1 MNLLQQAKSYAAKGL
16 SVISTDNSKTSI
28 FAWKPYQKTIATDQQ
43 LEQMFNSPKA
53 KGIAVICGAVSGN
66 LEVIDVDCKY
76 GIKWEEYEALILD
89 AHPELYG
96 RLKIIKTKSNGYH
109 IYYKCEYIEGNQ
121 KLAERPATDDEK
133 FINPNSKQFVLIE
146 TRGEAGY
153 VIAPPT
159 EGYEPLDKNDI
170 PIITIEERDLL
181 LSIARGFNKIVE
193 NIHQPV
199 MPTTG
204 SNKTVWD
211 DYNQRGDILALFEKH
226 GWQIIKEDADKYL
239 LLRPGATT
247 SVTSAVLF
255 KDKRIFYPHTTSTSF
270 QNKGYNP
277 FAVYTHL
284 ECNGDWKKACKQLS
298 EGGYGDKNYIGEFW
312 KRNDKNNAV
321 SILRYDFQKWLHDN
335 YVQLYF
341 HNEKSG
347 AYRLVHTDN
356 KKISEVFAEDIK
368 KFVKEYLIKKEI
380 VRLEELKKI
389 DEINKTR
396 EINNKIL
403 PNNNLL
409 YSYIDVIECIMRQ
422 TNSLFTD
429 SFFEYIDKAEVKILH
444 DKQERC
450 YFPFKNNI
458 ITITKDSIDTI
469 NYGSIDEYIWESQII
484 DRDVKINPDFD
495 VQSSVFF
502 KFLMKIS
509 GDDLQ
514 RVQYAMTLIG
524 YILHSYKDPSKPFA
538 PILAEE
544 TDDESKGGGTGK
556 GLFFQAIG
564 KLIPVVRIDG
574 KNFRPDKTFAFQRV
588 TLGTKLVIIEDCPKN
603 VDFERYYP
611 TITEGITIEKKNQ
624 DELFLNFAESPKIAF
639 TTNYTISNNSEHS
652 RRRQRVLEFAPFFS
666 SKNTPLDFFGH
677 KFFDDWDNDEWSK
690 FYNLMFYCV
699 KEYLGHGI
707 LSVDNSEKLKR
718 KQIKQQFGEDFLDFY
733 DEIESEKW
741 MLISDSWKGYLIR
754 NEIDKKDY
762 SLKRFKKGLQIASEV
777 FQDSYIEL
785 KNRQNNNLKEFKIT
799 KNINNIAKN
808 VTDDIDLF

>member
-1 MNLLQQAKSYAAKGL
+1 MNLLQSAKSYANKGL

-28 FAWKPYQKTIATDQQ
+28 FAWKKYQTNIATDQE
-43 LEQMFNSPKA
+43 LEQMFNTPKA

-76 GIKWEEYEALILD
+76 GIKWEDYEAKILD

-96 RLKIIKTKSNGYH
+96 RLKIIRTKSNGYH
-109 IYYKCEYIEGNQ
+109 IYYRCECIEGNQ

-133 FINPNSKQFVLIE
+133 FINPNAKQFVLIE

-153 VIAPPT
+153 VIAPPS
-159 EGYEPLDKNDI
+159 EGYTPLDKNEI
-170 PIITIEERDLL
+170 PIITIDERDLL
-181 LSIARGFNKIVE
+181 LSIARSFTQLIE
-193 NIHQPV
+193 NIKQPV
-199 MPTTG
+199 MPTNG
-204 SNKTVWD
+204 SNLTVWD
-211 DYNQRGDILALFEKH
+211 DYNLRGDLISLMDKH
-226 GWQIIKEDADKYL
+226 GWKVVREDAERYY
-239 LLRPGATT
+239 LLRPGQTS
-247 SVTSAVLF
+247 SVTSAVIF

-284 ECNGDWKKACKQLS
+284 ECNGDYKKACRQLS
-298 EGGYGDKNYIGEFW
+298 EIYGTKSEDGWFW
-312 KRNDKNNAV
+312 NTTQRGIV
-321 SILRYDFQKWLHDN
+321 ISRYKLQEWLHDN

-341 HNEKSG
+341 HNANSG

-356 KKISEVFAEDIK
+356 KKISEVYAEDIK
-368 KFVKEYLIKKEI
+368 KFVKKEL
-380 VRLEELKKI
+380 VKHGHL
-389 DEINKTR
+389 
-396 EINNKIL
+396 
-403 PNNNLL
+403 
-409 YSYIDVIECIMRQ
+409 DVMEAIMKQ
-422 TNSLFTD
+422 TSSIFTD
-429 SFFEYIDKAEVKILH
+429 AFFEYIDKADVKILH
-444 DKQERC
+444 DKQDKC
-450 YFPFKNNI
+450 YFPFSNNI
-458 ITITKDSIDTI
+458 ITISKESIDVI
-469 NYGSIDEYIWESQII
+469 NYGSVDEYIWKSQII
-484 DRDVKINPDFD
+484 DRDVKINLDFD
-495 VQSSVFF
+495 VQSAVFF

-603 VDFERYYP
+603 VDFEKYYP

-652 RRRQRVLEFAPFFS
+652 KRRQRVLEFAPYFN
-666 SKNTPLDFFGH
+666 SKNTPLDYFGH

-690 FYNLMFYCV
+690 FYNFMFFCV
-699 KEYLGHGI
+699 KEYMQHGI
-707 LSVDNSEKLKR
+707 LAVDNSAKLKR
-718 KQIKQQFGEDFLDFY
+718 KQIKQQFGEDFLDYY
-733 DEIESEKW
+733 DDIESGRW
-741 MLISDSWKGYLIR
+741 MSISDEWKGYLMR

-762 SLKRFKKGLQIASEV
+762 SLKRFKKGLQIASDV
-777 FQDSYIEL
+777 FSNDYIEQ
-785 KNRQNNNLKEFKIT
+785 KNRQNNNIKEFKIT
-799 KNINNIAKN
+799 KNNNNIGENVTN
-808 VTDDIDLF
+808 VTDLF

>member
-1 MNLLQQAKSYAAKGL
+1 MNLLQSAKNYANKGL

-28 FAWKPYQKTIATDQQ
+28 FAWKKYQSKIATDQE
-43 LEQMFNSPKA
+43 LEQMFNTPKA

-76 GIKWEEYEALILD
+76 GIKWEDYEAKILD
-89 AHPELYG
+89 AHPELYA

-109 IYYKCEYIEGNQ
+109 IYYRCETIEGNQ

-133 FINPNSKQFVLIE
+133 FINPNAKQFVLIE

-159 EGYEPLDKNDI
+159 EGYTPLDRNDI
-170 PIITIEERDLL
+170 PIITIDERDLL
-181 LSIARGFNKIVE
+181 LSIARSFTQLIEHIK
-193 NIHQPV
+193 QPV

-204 SNKTVWD
+204 SNLTVWD
-211 DYNQRGDILALFEKH
+211 DYNQRGDLIVLMEKH
-226 GWQIIKEDADKYL
+226 GWKVVREDDERYY
-239 LLRPGATT
+239 LLRPGQTT
-247 SVTSAVLF
+247 SVTSAVIF

-284 ECNGDWKKACKQLS
+284 ECNGDYKKACKQLS
-298 EGGYGDKNYIGEFW
+298 DVYGNANTDGWFW
-312 KRNDKNNAV
+312 FENDRG
-321 SILRYDFQKWLHDN
+321 SIVISRYKLQEWLHDN

-341 HNEKSG
+341 HNANSG

-356 KKISEVFAEDIK
+356 KKIKEVHAEDIK
-368 KFVKEYLIKKEI
+368 KYVK
-380 VRLEELKKI
+380 RELVKHGH
-389 DEINKTR
+389 INVM
-396 EINNKIL
+396 EA
-403 PNNNLL
+403 
-409 YSYIDVIECIMRQ
+409 IMKQ
-422 TNSLFTD
+422 TNSIFTD

-444 DKQERC
+444 DKQDKC

-458 ITITKDSIDTI
+458 VVITKDSINTI
-469 NYGSIDEYIWESQII
+469 NYGTVDEYIWESQII
-484 DRDVKINPDFD
+484 DMDIKINNDFD
-495 VQSSVFF
+495 PLSSVFF
-502 KFLMKIS
+502 KFLCKIS
-509 GDDLQ
+509 GDDAK

-524 YILHSYKDPSKPFA
+524 YILHSFKDPSKPYA

-574 KNFRPDKTFAFQRV
+574 KTFKPDKPFAYQRV

-603 VDFERYYP
+603 VDFEKFYP

-652 RRRQRVLEFAPFFS
+652 RRRQRVLEFAPFFN
-666 SKNTPLDFFGH
+666 SKNTPLDVFGH
-677 KFFDDWDNDEWSK
+677 TFFDDWDQDEWTK

-699 KEYLGHGI
+699 KEYMEIGI
-707 LSVDNSEKLKR
+707 VPVDNSAKLKR
-718 KQIKQQFGEDFLDFY
+718 KQIKQQFGEDFLDYY
-733 DEIESEKW
+733 DDIESGKLVSITEE
-741 MLISDSWKGYLIR
+741 WKGFLMR
-754 NEIDKKDY
+754 NELDKKEY
-762 SLKRFKKGLQIASEV
+762 SLKRFKKGLVIASEV
-777 FQDSYIEL
+777 FQNEFMEE
-785 KNRQNNNLKEFKIT
+785 KNWQHNNIKMFKISKNNNNIGKSLTDKE
-799 KNINNIAKN
+799 
-808 VTDDIDLF
+808 DLF

>member
-1 MNLLQQAKSYAAKGL
+1 MNLLQSAKSYANKGL

-28 FAWKPYQKTIATDQQ
+28 FAWKKYQKNIATDQE
-43 LEQMFNSPKA
+43 LEQMFNTPKA

-76 GIKWEEYEALILD
+76 GIKWEDYEAKILD

-109 IYYKCEYIEGNQ
+109 IYYRCECIEGNQ

-133 FINPNSKQFVLIE
+133 FINPNAKQFVLIE

-159 EGYEPLDKNDI
+159 EGYEPLDGNII
-170 PIITIEERDLL
+170 PIISIEERDILL
-181 LSIARGFNKIVE
+181 TIARSFNQIVE
-193 NIHQPV
+193 QIKQPV

-204 SNKTVWD
+204 SNLTVWD
-211 DYNQRGDILALFEKH
+211 DYNLRGDIIALMTKH
-226 GWQIIKEDADKYL
+226 GWSVVREDNDRYYM
-239 LLRPGATT
+239 LRPGQTS
-247 SVTSAVLF
+247 SVTSAVIF

-270 QNKGYNP
+270 QNRGYNP
-277 FAVYTHL
+277 FAVYAHL

-298 EGGYGDKNYIGEFW
+298 DVYGDKNTDGWFW
-312 KRNDKNNAV
+312 HTSEKGNIII
-321 SILRYDFQKWLHDN
+321 SRYKLQEWLHDN

-341 HNEKSG
+341 HNANSG

-356 KKISEVFAEDIK
+356 KKISEVYAEDIK
-368 KFVKEYLIKKEI
+368 KFVKKEL
-380 VRLEELKKI
+380 VKHGHL
-389 DEINKTR
+389 
-396 EINNKIL
+396 
-403 PNNNLL
+403 
-409 YSYIDVIECIMRQ
+409 DVMEAIMKQ
-422 TNSLFTD
+422 TSSIFTD
-429 SFFEYIDKAEVKILH
+429 AFFEYIDKAEVKILH
-444 DKQERC
+444 DKQDKC
-450 YFPFKNNI
+450 YFPFSNNI
-458 ITITKDSIDTI
+458 ITISKDSIDVI
-469 NYGSIDEYIWESQII
+469 NYGTVDEYIWESQII

-495 VQSSVFF
+495 VQSAVFF

-509 GDDLQ
+509 GDDIL

-574 KNFRPDKTFAFQRV
+574 KNFKPDKTFAFQRV

-603 VDFERYYP
+603 VDFEKYYP

-652 RRRQRVLEFAPFFS
+652 KRRQRVLEFAPFFN

-690 FYNLMFYCV
+690 FYNLMFFCV
-699 KEYLGHGI
+699 KEYMEHGI
-707 LSVDNSEKLKR
+707 LSVDNSAKLKR
-718 KQIKQQFGEDFLDFY
+718 KQIKQQFGEDFLDYY
-733 DEIESEKW
+733 DEIESDKW
-741 MLISDSWKGYLIR
+741 LSITDEWKGYLLR

-762 SLKRFKKGLQIASEV
+762 SLKRFKKGLQISGDV
-777 FQDSYIEL
+777 FGDDYMDQ
-785 KNRQNNNLKEFKIT
+785 KNRQNNNLKEFKIIKKSNT
-799 KNINNIAKN
+799 KDEIG
-808 VTDDIDLF
+808 TDVVHLF

>member
-1 MNLLQQAKSYAAKGL
+1 MNLLQSAKSYASKGL

-28 FAWKPYQKTIATDQQ
+28 FSWKKYQSNIATDQE
-43 LEQMFNSPKA
+43 LEHMFNTPKA

-76 GIKWEEYEALILD
+76 GIKWEDYEAKILD

-96 RLKIIKTKSNGYH
+96 RLKIIRTKSNGYH
-109 IYYKCEYIEGNQ
+109 IYYRCEVIEGNQ

-133 FINPNSKQFVLIE
+133 FINPNAKQFVLIE

-159 EGYEPLDKNDI
+159 DGYQPLDTNDI
-170 PIITIEERDLL
+170 PIITTDERDLL
-181 LSIARGFNKIVE
+181 LSIARSFTQLIE
-193 NIHQPV
+193 NIKQPV
-199 MPTTG
+199 LPTSGT
-204 SNKTVWD
+204 NLTVWD
-211 DYNQRGDILALFEKH
+211 DYNLRGDIIALMQKH
-226 GWQIIKEDADKYL
+226 GWSIVKEDTDKYY
-239 LLRPGATT
+239 LLRPGQTS
-247 SVTSAVLF
+247 SVTSAVIF

-284 ECNGDWKKACKQLS
+284 ECNGDYKKACKQLS
-298 EGGYGDKNYIGEFW
+298 DVYGQKNQDGWFW
-312 KRNDKNNAV
+312 EVTNKGQIVISRFK
-321 SILRYDFQKWLHDN
+321 LQEWLHDN

-356 KKISEVFAEDIK
+356 KKISEVYAEDIK
-368 KFVKEYLIKKEI
+368 KFVKKQLVKFGH
-380 VRLEELKKI
+380 
-389 DEINKTR
+389 
-396 EINNKIL
+396 
-403 PNNNLL
+403 
-409 YSYIDVIECIMRQ
+409 IDVMEQIMKQ

-444 DKQERC
+444 DKQDKC

-458 ITITKDSIDTI
+458 ITITKDGIETI
-469 NYGSIDEYIWESQII
+469 NYGTVDEYIWESQII

-495 VQSSVFF
+495 VQSAVFF
-502 KFLMKIS
+502 NFLLKIS
-509 GDDLQ
+509 GEDLL

-603 VDFERYYP
+603 VDFEKYYP

-652 RRRQRVLEFAPFFS
+652 RRRQRVLEFAPFFN
-666 SKNTPLDFFGH
+666 SKNTPLDYFGH
-677 KFFDDWDNDEWSK
+677 KFFDDWDQDEWSK
-690 FYNLMFYCV
+690 FYNLMFFCV
-699 KEYLGHGI
+699 KEYLEHGI
-707 LSVDNSEKLKR
+707 LSVDNSAKLKR
-718 KQIKQQFGEDFLDFY
+718 KQIKQQFGEDFLDYY
-733 DEIESEKW
+733 DEIESDKW
-741 MLISDSWKGYLIR
+741 MSISEEWKGYLLR

-762 SLKRFKKGLQIASEV
+762 SLKRFKKGLQIAGDV
-777 FQDSYIEL
+777 FGDDYMDQ
-785 KNRQNNNLKEFKIT
+785 KNRQNNNLKEFKIIKKSNT
-799 KNINNIAKN
+799 NDEIG
-808 VTDDIDLF
+808 IDVVHLF

>member
-1 MNLLQQAKSYAAKGL
+1 MNLLQSAKSYANKGL

-28 FAWKPYQKTIATDQQ
+28 FAWKKYQKNIATDQE
-43 LEQMFNSPKA
+43 LEQMFNTLKA

-76 GIKWEEYEALILD
+76 GIKWEEYEAKILD
-89 AHPELYG
+89 ANPQLYG
-96 RLKIIKTKSNGYH
+96 KLKIIRTKSNGYH
-109 IYYKCEYIEGNQ
+109 IYYRCESIEGNQ

-133 FINPNSKQFVLIE
+133 FINPNAKQFVLIE

-153 VIAPPT
+153 VIAPPS
-159 EGYEPLDKNDI
+159 EGYTPLDKNDI
-170 PIITIEERDLL
+170 PIITIDERDLL
-181 LSIARGFNKIVE
+181 LSIARSFTQLIE
-193 NIHQPV
+193 NVKQPV
-199 MPTTG
+199 MPTNG
-204 SNKTVWD
+204 SNLTVWD
-211 DYNQRGDILALFEKH
+211 DYNLRGDLILLMDKH
-226 GWQIIKEDADKYL
+226 GWKVVREDAERYY
-239 LLRPGATT
+239 LLRPGQTS
-247 SVTSAVLF
+247 SVTSAVIF

-284 ECNGDWKKACKQLS
+284 ECNGDYKKACRQLS
-298 EGGYGDKNYIGEFW
+298 EIYGTKSEDGWFW
-312 KRNDKNNAV
+312 NTTQRGIV
-321 SILRYDFQKWLHDN
+321 ISRYKLQEWLHDN

-341 HNEKSG
+341 HNANSG

-356 KKISEVFAEDIK
+356 KKISEVYAEDIK
-368 KFVKEYLIKKEI
+368 KYVKQ
-380 VRLEELKKI
+380 ELVKHGH
-389 DEINKTR
+389 
-396 EINNKIL
+396 L
-403 PNNNLL
+403 
-409 YSYIDVIECIMRQ
+409 DVMEAIMKQ

-429 SFFEYIDKAEVKILH
+429 SFFEYIDKAEVNILH
-444 DKQERC
+444 DKQEMC

-458 ITITKDSIDTI
+458 ITITKDSIGTI
-469 NYGSIDEYIWESQII
+469 NYGSIEEYIWQSQII

-509 GDDLQ
+509 GDDLE

-603 VDFERYYP
+603 VDFEKYYP

-652 RRRQRVLEFAPFFS
+652 RRRQRVLEFAPFFN
-666 SKNTPLDFFGH
+666 SKNTPLDYFGH
-677 KFFDDWDNDEWSK
+677 KFFDDWDQDEWSK
-690 FYNLMFYCV
+690 FYNLMFFCV

-707 LSVDNSEKLKR
+707 LQVDNSEKLKR
-718 KQIKQQFGEDFLDFY
+718 KQIKQQFGEDFLDYY
-733 DEIESEKW
+733 DEIESGKW
-741 MLISDSWKGYLIR
+741 MSISDEWKGYLMR

-762 SLKRFKKGLQIASEV
+762 SLKRFKKGLQIASDV
-777 FQDSYIEL
+777 FSNDYIEQ
-785 KNRQNNNLKEFKIT
+785 KNRQNNNIKEFKIT
-799 KNINNIAKN
+799 KNNNNIGENVTN
-808 VTDDIDLF
+808 VTDLF

>member
-1 MNLLQQAKSYAAKGL
+1 MNLLASAKSYANKGL

-28 FAWKPYQKTIATDQQ
+28 FAWKKYQTNIATDKE
-43 LEQMFNSPKA
+43 LEQMFNTPKA

-76 GIKWEEYEALILD
+76 GIKWEDYEAKILD

-96 RLKIIKTKSNGYH
+96 RLKIIRTKSNGYH
-109 IYYKCEYIEGNQ
+109 IYYRCEVIEGNQ

-133 FINPNSKQFVLIE
+133 FINPNAKQFVLIE

-159 EGYEPLDKNDI
+159 EGYEPLDSNII
-170 PIITIEERDLL
+170 PIISVDERDILL
-181 LSIARGFNKIVE
+181 TIARSFTQIIEQIK
-193 NIHQPV
+193 QPV

-204 SNKTVWD
+204 SNLTVWD
-211 DYNQRGDILALFEKH
+211 DYNMRADIIPLMTKH
-226 GWQIIKEDADKYL
+226 GWSVVREDNDRYY
-239 LLRPGATT
+239 LLRPGQTS
-247 SVTSAVLF
+247 SVTSAVIF

-270 QNKGYNP
+270 QNRGYNP
-277 FAVYTHL
+277 FAVYAHL

-298 EGGYGDKNYIGEFW
+298 DVYGGKNTDGWFWHTSDKGNIII
-312 KRNDKNNAV
+312 
-321 SILRYDFQKWLHDN
+321 SRYKLQEWLHDN

-356 KKISEVFAEDIK
+356 KKISEVYAEDIK
-368 KFVKEYLIKKEI
+368 KFVKKEL
-380 VRLEELKKI
+380 VKHGHL
-389 DEINKTR
+389 
-396 EINNKIL
+396 
-403 PNNNLL
+403 
-409 YSYIDVIECIMRQ
+409 DVMEAIMKQ
-422 TNSLFTD
+422 TSSIFTD
-429 SFFEYIDKAEVKILH
+429 AFFEYIDKAEVKILH
-444 DKQERC
+444 DKQDKC
-450 YFPFKNNI
+450 YFPFSNNI
-458 ITITKDSIDTI
+458 ITISKDSIDVI
-469 NYGSIDEYIWESQII
+469 NYGSVDEYIWESQII

-495 VQSSVFF
+495 VQSAVFF

-574 KNFRPDKTFAFQRV
+574 KNFKPDKTFAFQRV

-603 VDFERYYP
+603 VDFEKYYP

-652 RRRQRVLEFAPFFS
+652 KRRQRVLEFAPYFN
-666 SKNTPLDFFGH
+666 SKNTPLDYFGH

-690 FYNLMFYCV
+690 FYNFMFFCV
-699 KEYLGHGI
+699 KEYMQHGI
-707 LSVDNSEKLKR
+707 LAVDNSAKLKR
-718 KQIKQQFGEDFLDFY
+718 KQIKQQFGEDFLDYY
-733 DEIESEKW
+733 DEIELGRLMPITDE
-741 MLISDSWKGYLIR
+741 WKGYLMR
-754 NEIDKKDY
+754 NELDKKEY
-762 SLKRFKKGLQIASEV
+762 SLKRFKKGLVIASEV
-777 FQDSYIEL
+777 FGNDLIDE
-785 KNRQNNNLKEFKIT
+785 KNWQMGNIKMFKII
-799 KNINNIAKN
+799 KKDNKIDNSL
-808 VTDDIDLF
+808 TDSTDLF

>member
-1 MNLLQQAKSYAAKGL
+1 MNLLQSAKSYASKGL

-28 FAWKPYQKTIATDQQ
+28 FSWKIYQSNIATDQE
-43 LEQMFNSPKA
+43 LEQMFNTPKA
-53 KGIAVICGAVSGN
+53 RGIAVICGAVSGN

-76 GIKWEEYEALILD
+76 GIRWEDYEAKILD
-89 AHPELYG
+89 AHPKLYG
-96 RLKIIKTKSNGYH
+96 RLKIIRTKSNGYH
-109 IYYKCEYIEGNQ
+109 IYYRCEVIEGNQ

-133 FINPNSKQFVLIE
+133 FINPNAKQFVLIE

-159 EGYEPLDKNDI
+159 DGYHPLDTNDI
-170 PIITIEERDLL
+170 PIITIDERDLL
-181 LSIARGFNKIVE
+181 LSIARSFTQLIE
-193 NIHQPV
+193 NIKQPV
-199 MPTTG
+199 LPTSG
-204 SNKTVWD
+204 SNLTVWD
-211 DYNQRGDILALFEKH
+211 DYNLRGDIIALMQKH
-226 GWQIIKEDADKYL
+226 GWSVVKEDADKYY
-239 LLRPGATT
+239 LLRPGQTS
-247 SVTSAVLF
+247 SVTSAVIF

-284 ECNGDWKKACKQLS
+284 ECNGDYKKACKQLS
-298 EGGYGDKNYIGEFW
+298 DVYGQKNQDGWFW
-312 KRNDKNNAV
+312 EVTNKGQIII
-321 SILRYDFQKWLHDN
+321 SRYKLQEWLHDN

-356 KKISEVFAEDIK
+356 KKISEVYAEDIK
-368 KFVKEYLIKKEI
+368 KFVKKQLVKYGH
-380 VRLEELKKI
+380 
-389 DEINKTR
+389 
-396 EINNKIL
+396 
-403 PNNNLL
+403 
-409 YSYIDVIECIMRQ
+409 IDVMEQIMKQ

-444 DKQERC
+444 DKQDKC

-458 ITITKDSIDTI
+458 ITITKDGIETI
-469 NYGSIDEYIWESQII
+469 NYGTVDEYIWESQII

-495 VQSSVFF
+495 VQSAVFF
-502 KFLMKIS
+502 NFLLKIS
-509 GDDLQ
+509 GEDLL

-603 VDFERYYP
+603 VDFEKYYP

-652 RRRQRVLEFAPFFS
+652 RRRQRVLEFAPFFN
-666 SKNTPLDFFGH
+666 SKNTPLDYFGH
-677 KFFDDWDNDEWSK
+677 KFFDDWDQDEWSK
-690 FYNLMFYCV
+690 FYNLMFFCV
-699 KEYLGHGI
+699 KEYLEHGI
-707 LSVDNSEKLKR
+707 LSVDNSAKLKR
-718 KQIKQQFGEDFLDFY
+718 KQIKQQFGEDFLDYY
-733 DEIESEKW
+733 DEIESDKW
-741 MLISDSWKGYLIR
+741 MSISEEWKGYLLR

-762 SLKRFKKGLQIASEV
+762 SLKRFKKGLQIAGDV
-777 FQDSYIEL
+777 FGDDYMDQ
-785 KNRQNNNLKEFKIT
+785 KNRQNNNLKEFKIIKKSNT
-799 KNINNIAKN
+799 KDEIG
-808 VTDDIDLF
+808 IDVVHLF

>member
-1 MNLLQQAKSYAAKGL
+1 MNLLQSAKSYANKGL

-28 FAWKPYQKTIATDQQ
+28 FAWKKYQKNIATDQE
-43 LEQMFNSPKA
+43 LEQMFNTPKA

-76 GIKWEEYEALILD
+76 GIKWEEYEAKILD
-89 AHPELYG
+89 ANPQLYG
-96 RLKIIKTKSNGYH
+96 KLKIIRTKSNGYH
-109 IYYKCEYIEGNQ
+109 IYYRCESIEGNQ

-133 FINPNSKQFVLIE
+133 FINPNAKQFVLIE

-153 VIAPPT
+153 VIAPPS
-159 EGYEPLDKNDI
+159 EGYTPLDKNEI
-170 PIITIEERDLL
+170 PIITIDERDLL
-181 LSIARGFNKIVE
+181 LSIARSFTQLIE
-193 NIHQPV
+193 NVKQPV
-199 MPTTG
+199 MPTNG
-204 SNKTVWD
+204 SNLTVWD
-211 DYNQRGDILALFEKH
+211 DYNLRGDLIALMDKH
-226 GWQIIKEDADKYL
+226 GWKVVREDAERFY
-239 LLRPGATT
+239 LLRPGQTS
-247 SVTSAVLF
+247 SVTSAVIF

-284 ECNGDWKKACKQLS
+284 ECNGDYKKACRQLS
-298 EGGYGDKNYIGEFW
+298 EIYGTKSEDGWFW
-312 KRNDKNNAV
+312 NITQRGIV
-321 SILRYDFQKWLHDN
+321 ISRYKLQEWLHDN

-341 HNEKSG
+341 HNANSG

-356 KKISEVFAEDIK
+356 KKISEVYAEDIK
-368 KFVKEYLIKKEI
+368 KYVKQ
-380 VRLEELKKI
+380 ELVKHGH
-389 DEINKTR
+389 
-396 EINNKIL
+396 L
-403 PNNNLL
+403 
-409 YSYIDVIECIMRQ
+409 DVMEAIMKQ

-429 SFFEYIDKAEVKILH
+429 SFFEYIDKAEVNILH
-444 DKQERC
+444 DKQEMC

-458 ITITKDSIDTI
+458 ITITKDSIGTI
-469 NYGSIDEYIWESQII
+469 NYGSIEEYIWQSQII

-603 VDFERYYP
+603 VDFEKYYP

-652 RRRQRVLEFAPFFS
+652 RRRQRVLEFAPFFN
-666 SKNTPLDFFGH
+666 SKNTPLDYFGH
-677 KFFDDWDNDEWSK
+677 KFFDDWDQDEWSK
-690 FYNLMFYCV
+690 FYNLIFFCV

-707 LSVDNSEKLKR
+707 LQVDNSEKLKR
-718 KQIKQQFGEDFLDFY
+718 KQIKQQFGEDFLDYY
-733 DEIESEKW
+733 DEIESRKW
-741 MLISDSWKGYLIR
+741 MSISDEWKGYLMR

-762 SLKRFKKGLQIASEV
+762 SLKRFKKGLQIASDV
-777 FQDSYIEL
+777 FSNDYIEQ
-785 KNRQNNNLKEFKIT
+785 KNRQNNNIKEFKIT
-799 KNINNIAKN
+799 KNNNNIGEN
-808 VTDDIDLF
+808 VTDVTDLF